1 MTQEMWAQ
9 SLSQEYPLE
18 KSTATHARILAGRI
32 PWTEEP
38 GRLWSMGCKELDM
51 TKHTHKASIVKS
63 VAPAHKQ
70 TTGNRTASP
79 EYILEIKEASQT
91 TEVKTVNGTG
101 WVSQVKCLYKTWGKG
116 ASLVVHRWR
125 ICLPMQQMQV
135 QSLHR
140 ELWSHLP
147 QGNQASELQLE
158 KQQRPDTAPLT
169 PQMRKNGVSKY
180 FLTMTQS
187 PEGTKEKTG
196 KSA

>member
-1 MTQEMWAQ
+1 
-9 SLSQEYPLE
+9 
-18 KSTATHARILAGRI
+18 
-32 PWTEEP
+32 
-38 GRLWSMGCKELDM
+38 M

-101 WVSQVKCLYKTWGKG
+101 WVSQVKCFYKTWGKG
-116 ASLVVHRWR
+116 AS
-125 ICLPMQQMQV
+125 
-135 QSLHR
+135 
-140 ELWSHLP
+140 LP

-169 PQMRKNGVSKY
+169 PQMRKNGVRKY

-187 PEGTKEKTG
+187 PEGMKEKTG